1 MFKSLSFL
9 SLGTLLSA
17 HGGQTE
23 HLHAL
28 GNLHAVDVIAVAATL
43 AVTYFIYKKSTA
55 NR

>member
-1 MFKSLSFL
+1 MLKILSIL
-9 SLGTLLSA
+9 PLGTLLSA
-17 HGGQTE
+17 HGGHTE

-43 AVTYFIYKKSTA
+43 LVTYIIYKKSTA